1 MKSKSETGLRKTKV
15 KFTNFFSAPPRCKK
29 ACMNCRRR
37 KKKCDGNVPV
47 CGTCKVKKYISC
59 WQEAQNP
66 SHSMPILVHSDDYE
80 NSDFVR
86 SFVRKYNEFYNWPQ
100 TLKAVNCDPE
110 DADPL
115 NNDSVRLSN
124 ANLNL
129 EKHQVEIS
137 SENNSNNFQ
146 GKERIGENDYCNTT
160 PCEEWINEL
169 IIPQSLYL
177 GMDFSLDSQGLH
189 FLEFFKIKVS
199 TFITV
204 GPLSSN
210 YLLKTFIPLA
220 VSSKPIQYALASW
233 GGMFID
239 GKPNIHN
246 YQVYMVKASKLLL
259 MDYDMSTTFSKK
271 DFFVILSFF
280 LIAMSIEI
288 CSGDVSQWKTFL
300 EQCKDLIIRQGG
312 IIKIL
317 HDFHFSN
324 DIKWMISNLQFHD
337 ILSSGTYLNGSI
349 LMDEYKTVFGTGK
362 LLETDNYGIDPY
374 QGCNQPIYLLLGDIV
389 TQNIII
395 KQKQKQLQ
403 ADLHKLHDDKSQN
416 PFSLNAHRNS
426 FSSKLR
432 ITYYE
437 YINHTVKNLREE
449 VEKCQPHELQIS
461 QDLSQLELEA
471 HLSLFKLIK
480 YSCELLLLQI
490 EMVPPSSYKLQA
502 ILMHA
507 LDHIDSIID
516 TRMIPCLGF
525 PLLMCGMVAYKE
537 EDQEVMKRQIEKLM
551 QTYFVGNMEKIYY
564 IIKEAWKMNT
574 DGNLCFDWAEIAN
587 EKGWLL
593 FSC

>member
-1 MKSKSETGLRKTKV
+1 M
-15 KFTNFFSAPPRCKK
+15 
-29 ACMNCRRR
+29 
-37 KKKCDGNVPV
+37 
-47 CGTCKVKKYISC
+47 
-59 WQEAQNP
+59 
-66 SHSMPILVHSDDYE
+66 
-80 NSDFVR
+80 
-86 SFVRKYNEFYNWPQ
+86 
-100 TLKAVNCDPE
+100 
-110 DADPL
+110 
-115 NNDSVRLSN
+115 
-124 ANLNL
+124 
-129 EKHQVEIS
+129 
-137 SENNSNNFQ
+137 
-146 GKERIGENDYCNTT
+146 
-160 PCEEWINEL
+160 
-169 IIPQSLYL
+169 
-177 GMDFSLDSQGLH
+177 
-189 FLEFFKIKVS
+189 EFFKIKVS
-199 TFITV
+199 TLITV
-204 GPLSSN
+204 GPQSSN

-220 VSSKPIQYALASW
+220 VNSEPIQYALASW

-259 MDYDMSTTFSKK
+259 MDYDMSTVFSKK
-271 DFFVILSFF
+271 DFFVILGFF

-288 CSGDVSQWKTFL
+288 CSGDVSRWETFL
-300 EQCKDLIIRQGG
+300 EQCKNLIIRQGG

-349 LMDEYKTVFGTGK
+349 LMDEYKTVFRTGK

-389 TQNIII
+389 SENVII
-395 KQKQKQLQ
+395 KQKRKQLQ

-416 PFSLNAHRNS
+416 PSSFDTHCNS

-437 YINHTVKNLREE
+437 YINSSVKNLREE

-461 QDLSQLELEA
+461 LGLSQDELEA
-471 HLSLFKLIK
+471 HLSLFNLIK

-490 EMVPPSSYKLQA
+490 EMIPPSSYKLQA

-507 LDHIDSIID
+507 LDHINSIID

-525 PLLMCGMVAYKE
+525 PLLMCGMVAYKKQ
-537 EDQEVMKRQIEKLM
+537 DQEVMKRQIEKLM
-551 QTYFVGNMEKIYY
+551 QTYFVGNMEKIYC

>member
-1 MKSKSETGLRKTKV
+1 
-15 KFTNFFSAPPRCKK
+15 
-29 ACMNCRRR
+29 
-37 KKKCDGNVPV
+37 
-47 CGTCKVKKYISC
+47 
-59 WQEAQNP
+59 
-66 SHSMPILVHSDDYE
+66 MPILVQTDEYD
-80 NSDFVR
+80 NSDSVGKD
-86 SFVRKYNEFYNWPQ
+86 SFVQRYNELDNWPQ
-100 TLKAVNCDPE
+100 TLQKVNCDPE
-110 DADPL
+110 DAVLL
-115 NNDSVRLSN
+115 NNGSIRLTN
-124 ANLNL
+124 TRLNL
-129 EKHQVEIS
+129 ETHQVEMYG
-137 SENNSNNFQ
+137 ENNNSNLQ
-146 GKERIGENDYCNTT
+146 GKEKIGENGYCERR
-160 PCEEWINEL
+160 PDEERINEL
-169 IIPQSLYL
+169 IVPHGENNNSNLQGKEKIGENGYCERRPDEERINELIVPQNLYS
-177 GMDFSLDSQGLH
+177 GINFSLDSQGLH

-199 TFITV
+199 TLITV
-204 GPLSSN
+204 GPQSSN

-220 VSSKPIQYALASW
+220 VNSEPIQYALASW

-259 MDYDMSTTFSKK
+259 MDYDMSTVFSKK
-271 DFFVILSFF
+271 DFFVILGFF

-288 CSGDVSQWKTFL
+288 CSGDVSRWETFL
-300 EQCKDLIIRQGG
+300 EQCKNLIIRQGG

-349 LMDEYKTVFGTGK
+349 LMDEYKTVFRTGK

-389 TQNIII
+389 SENVII
-395 KQKQKQLQ
+395 KQKRKQLQ

-416 PFSLNAHRNS
+416 PSSFDTHCNS

-437 YINHTVKNLREE
+437 YINSSVKNLREE

-461 QDLSQLELEA
+461 LGLSQDELEA
-471 HLSLFKLIK
+471 HLSLFNLIK

-490 EMVPPSSYKLQA
+490 EMIPPSSYKLQA

-507 LDHIDSIID
+507 LDHINSIID

-525 PLLMCGMVAYKE
+525 PLLMCGMVAYKKQ
-537 EDQEVMKRQIEKLM
+537 DQEVMKRQIEKLM
-551 QTYFVGNMEKIYY
+551 QTYFVGNMEKIYC

>member
-1 MKSKSETGLRKTKV
+1 
-15 KFTNFFSAPPRCKK
+15 
-29 ACMNCRRR
+29 
-37 KKKCDGNVPV
+37 
-47 CGTCKVKKYISC
+47 
-59 WQEAQNP
+59 
-66 SHSMPILVHSDDYE
+66 MPILVPTDEYD
-80 NSDFVR
+80 NSDSVGKD
-86 SFVRKYNEFYNWPQ
+86 SFVQRYNELDNWPQ
-100 TLKAVNCDPE
+100 TLQKVNCDPE
-110 DADPL
+110 DAVLL
-115 NNDSVRLSN
+115 NNGSIRLTN
-124 ANLNL
+124 TRLNL
-129 EKHQVEIS
+129 ETHQVEMYG
-137 SENNSNNFQ
+137 ENNNSNLQ
-146 GKERIGENDYCNTT
+146 GKEKIGENGYCERR
-160 PCEEWINEL
+160 PDEERINEL
-169 IIPQSLYL
+169 IVPQNLYS
-177 GMDFSLDSQGLH
+177 GINFSLDSQGLH

-199 TFITV
+199 TLITV
-204 GPLSSN
+204 GPQSSN

-220 VSSKPIQYALASW
+220 VNSEPIQYALASW

-259 MDYDMSTTFSKK
+259 MDYDMSTVFSKK
-271 DFFVILSFF
+271 DFFVILGFF
-280 LIAMSIEI
+280 LIAMLIEI
-288 CSGDVSQWKTFL
+288 CSGDVSRWETFL
-300 EQCKDLIIRQGG
+300 EQCKNLIIRQGG

-349 LMDEYKTVFGTGK
+349 LMDEYKTVFRTGK

-389 TQNIII
+389 SENVII
-395 KQKQKQLQ
+395 KQKRKQLQ

-416 PFSLNAHRNS
+416 PSSFDTHCNS

-437 YINHTVKNLREE
+437 YINSSVKNLREE

-461 QDLSQLELEA
+461 LGLSQDELEA
-471 HLSLFKLIK
+471 HLSLFNLIK

-490 EMVPPSSYKLQA
+490 EMIPPSSYKLQA

-507 LDHIDSIID
+507 LDHINSIID

-525 PLLMCGMVAYKE
+525 PLLMCGMVAYKKQ
-537 EDQEVMKRQIEKLM
+537 DQEVMKRQIEKLM
-551 QTYFVGNMEKIYY
+551 QTYFVGNMEKIYC